1 MVSLNVHDC
10 LVGDQIIHEYTVCF
24 YSTKSKV
31 HTCGDDTGSITN
43 TSSLS
48 ELPLETATSRNL
60 SIKLM
65 KSTKNSSMPRNE
77 SNLRRKRKR
86 NGSFLLI
93 NALSHVV
100 EVVIIHLNFFT
111 QEESPVPKEIGYVIN
126 SIEISRVLR
135 FYFFYLLTKANREG
149 PENGAEL
156 HAPCNFAFRN
166 IG

>member
-10 LVGDQIIHEYTVCF
+10 PVGDQIKHEYTACF

-100 EVVIIHLNFFT
+100 EVAIIHLNFFRR
-111 QEESPVPKEIGYVIN
+111 EESPVPKEIGYVIN
-126 SIEISRVLR
+126 NIQISRVLR
-135 FYFFYLLTKANREG
+135 FYFFHLLTRINREG

-156 HAPCNFAFRN
+156 QAPCNFVFRN